1 MTQPSSGAELLAR
14 VTPFQFLSRARR
26 QQLAERLEERR
37 FAPGEKLVVSKERS
51 RDVFLIASGS
61 VDCIDDREPPEI
73 LSRIQAGHYFGER
86 AALFDRP
93 REVTIRAAE
102 PVIAYT
108 LPGKDFLELVDQVPV
123 FAQALA
129 SALKFKQGIFV
140 GYRKLYARILSLIDR
155 REFLLRELTPAYAA
169 LHPALH
175 PKLHDESIDT
185 GALSYAVA
193 RLPEAVTRTSIY
205 YLTNALAEIYQDP
218 DSKFDRAETAAR
230 RRSAWQLMPGKTLI
244 LLRDG
249 LSDVTDFLTCLCL
262 YAIEARKLRQRIRS
276 GDVLRE
282 LRDLCAAPDPARAEA
297 LMNRLE
303 LSEEERAGI
312 LEIWPDDYW
321 VRLRDILLHHED
333 VAIECDNVVDD
344 YNSRASEIWV
354 RQITKEAAELVDLD
368 DPNLEVHVISSNTH
382 SVANCLSAYLAE
394 HAEEILAWGRRE
406 HPELAGEP
414 SPERPWGA
422 MWRSKADLVY
432 VTARSYFKAHPEAKA
447 LASAAEEKTG
457 RCHMRATAFTGI
469 EVQLFDLRR
478 LCQEQT
484 DPEVDLPECGR
495 PVLLINVDYA
505 FGQQATEILAAL
517 LFAFGERVRSLNV
530 LGKAGGLVGHRGQ
543 ILLPQATL
551 LQTNDELY
559 PLPNRDLPAEDLRAL
574 APDIEVHEGPVLTVA
589 GTLLQDRALLH
600 FYRRIWKCVGLE
612 MEGSFFARQLI
623 SAIETHVANPAIQT
637 RFVYY
642 TSDVPLDPEENLSE
656 PMKPWEGVPP
666 LYAITRAILNRI
678 FQGEGAAC
686 EVPAA
691 K

>member
-1 MTQPSSGAELLAR
+1 MTHPTGLELLAH
-14 VTPFQFLSRARR
+14 VTPFQFLSRERR
-26 QQLAERLEERR
+26 EELAERLEERR
-37 FAPGEKLVVSKERS
+37 YAPGEKLVVSGERS
-51 RDVFLIASGS
+51 RDVFLIATGS
-61 VDCIDDREPPEI
+61 VDCIDDREPPEV

-86 AALFDRP
+86 ASLFDRP

-102 PVIAYT
+102 PVVAYS
-108 LPGKDFLELVDQVPV
+108 LPGKDFLALVDEVPV

-129 SALKFKQGIFV
+129 SALKFKQGLFV
-140 GYRKLYARILSLIDR
+140 GYRKLYARILSLLDR
-155 REFLLRELTPAYAA
+155 REFLLRDLTSAYAA

-175 PKLHDESIDT
+175 PKLHDEEIDT
-185 GALSYAVA
+185 GALGYAVA

-205 YLTNALAEIYQDP
+205 YLTNVLAPMYQDP
-218 DSKFDRAETAAR
+218 DSKFDRADTAAR

-262 YAIEARKLRQRIRS
+262 YAIEARKIRQRVRE
-276 GDVLRE
+276 GEVLRE
-282 LRDLCAAPDPARAEA
+282 LRDLCEAPDPARARA
-297 LMNRLE
+297 LLDRLE
-303 LSEEERAGI
+303 FSAEERAGL

-354 RQITKEAAELVDLD
+354 RQITKEAAELVDLE

-382 SVANCLSAYLAE
+382 SVSNCLSAYLTE

-406 HPELAGEP
+406 RSDLAGEP

-422 MWRSKADLVY
+422 GWRSKADLVY
-432 VTARSYFKAHPEAKA
+432 VTARSYFKAHPEAEA
-447 LASAAEEKTG
+447 LARAAEEKTG
-457 RCHMRATAFTGI
+457 RCHMKATAFTGI

-478 LCQEQT
+478 LCHEET
-484 DPEVDLPECGR
+484 DPEVMLPACGR

-530 LGKAGGLVGHRGQ
+530 LGKAGGLVGHRGE

-559 PLPNRDLPAEDLRAL
+559 PLPNRDLPGDDLRAL
-574 APDIEVHEGPVLTVA
+574 APDIPVHEGPVLTVA

-600 FYRRIWKCVGLE
+600 FYHKIWKCVGLE

-623 SAIETHVANPAIQT
+623 SAIETHVANPEIKT

-656 PMKPWEGVPP
+656 SMKPWEGVPP
-666 LYAITRAILNRI
+666 LYAITRGILNRI
-678 FQGEGAAC
+678 FQAES
-686 EVPAA
+686 
-691 K
+691 